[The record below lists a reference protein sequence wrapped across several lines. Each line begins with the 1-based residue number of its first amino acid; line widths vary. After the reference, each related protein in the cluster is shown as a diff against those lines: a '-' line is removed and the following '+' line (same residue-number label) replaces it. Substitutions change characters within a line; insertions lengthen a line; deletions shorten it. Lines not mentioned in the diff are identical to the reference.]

1 MIEWKLKN
9 LETNDV
15 MFFDKLENAINPY
28 KSLKHL
34 LDSGIE
40 ELSLMSHLNAERLD
54 EYAFVKNY
62 KLDIVFDETGRKV
75 GQKWI
80 NEFNKLIGGNN
91 VN

>member
-9 LETNDV
+9 IETNDV
-15 MFFDKLENAINPY
+15 ICFDKLSDAISPY

-40 ELSLMSHLNAERLD
+40 ELSLVSHSNRERLD

-80 NEFNKLIGGNN
+80 EEFNKLIGEKNG
-91 VN
+91 

>member
-9 LETNDV
+9 IETNDV
-15 MFFDKLENAINPY
+15 IFFDKLADAISPY

-40 ELSLMSHLNAERLD
+40 ELSLVSHTNRERLD

-62 KLDIVFDETGRKV
+62 KLDTVFDETGRKV

-80 NEFNKLIGGNN
+80 EEFNNLI
-91 VN
+91 

>member
-1 MIEWKLKN
+1 MIEWKLRN
-9 LETNDV
+9 IETDDV
-15 MFFDKLENAINPY
+15 MCFDKLANAIGPY

-40 ELSLMSHLNAERLD
+40 ELSLISHMNNERLD

-62 KLDIVFDETGRKV
+62 KLDIVFDEEKRKV

-80 NEFNKLIGGNN
+80 KQFNDLI
-91 VN
+91 